1 MASSTIEEWPAQARS
16 RQRLGAAG
24 LGLIALSLWPSGA
37 AAQQPLARR
46 YAVGDTI
53 HYQMRAIN
61 VEGAD
66 TIRYQ
71 AAVDGR
77 VVRDSTGL
85 FIEQLI
91 WSHLVRGSA
100 SIALPNNAAR
110 AGQTLSLASG
120 WQPVPSL
127 SDLDPRL
134 VGPVLDLFT
143 FYVDL
148 KLAASQSAIAKRG
161 DHVYLAL
168 GIGGSWADGTR
179 TIVGRDAVDFDV
191 TLEELSRDQATVVVK
206 HLAPAAEKLELPA
219 AWMRDPVGDRPNN
232 WVDVT
237 KTTDGR
243 YRARV
248 GQETF
253 RVDMT
258 ISSLD
263 GRLLSATMDNP
274 VDVVERVCTNTALDD
289 CGTPVRYRIR
299 RVISLATQRADRI
312 DP

>member
-1 MASSTIEEWPAQARS
+1 MASSMIEERPAQARS
-16 RQRLGAAG
+16 RRRREGAA
-24 LGLIALSLWPSGA
+24 LALVAFFLCPIGA

-53 HYQMRAIN
+53 HYHMRAIN

-100 SIALPNNAAR
+100 SIALTTDAAR
-110 AGQTLSLASG
+110 VGQALSLASG
-120 WQPVPSL
+120 WQPVPGL
-127 SDLDPRL
+127 SGLDPRL

-148 KLAASQSAIAKRG
+148 KLAASQPAIAKRG
-161 DHVYLAL
+161 DHVFLPI
-168 GIGGSWADGTR
+168 GVGGSWADGMR
-179 TIVGRDAVDFDV
+179 TILGQDAVDFDV
-191 TLEELSRDQATVVVK
+191 TLEELSRDQAKVVVK
-206 HLAPAAEKLELPA
+206 HLAPAVEKLELPA
-219 AWMRDPVGDRPNN
+219 AWMHDPVGDRPNN

-248 GQETF
+248 GLETF
-253 RVDMT
+253 RVDMA

-274 VDVVERVCTNTALDD
+274 VDVVERVCKNTALND

-299 RVISLATQRADRI
+299 RVILLTTQRADRI